1 MNTRYDLINA
11 FINARKY
18 KSFLEIG
25 TAVGETFRAVNCEI
39 KVSVDPCKE
48 AGATFQ
54 ITSDEF
60 FATNRDRFDIVFV
73 DGFHEWHQAERDV
86 RNALKAAM
94 ASQR

>member
-11 FINARKY
+11 FIKARKY

-25 TAVGETFRAVNCEI
+25 TAGGETFRAVNCEI

-54 ITSDEF
+54 MTSDEF
-60 FATNRDRFDIVFV
+60 FATNR
-73 DGFHEWHQAERDV
+73 
-86 RNALKAAM
+86 NASTSYLSTDSTNGTRRKGMFATP
-94 ASQR
+94 